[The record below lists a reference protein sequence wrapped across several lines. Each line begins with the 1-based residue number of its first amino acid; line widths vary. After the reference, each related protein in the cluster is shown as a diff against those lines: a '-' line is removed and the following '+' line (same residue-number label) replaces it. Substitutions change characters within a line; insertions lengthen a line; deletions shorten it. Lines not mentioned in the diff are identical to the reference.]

1 MTISEETYTKAEY
14 GAMIRA
20 LNQVHYAGETSFYGS
35 AGLRPVE
42 EALIRQHGRNTR
54 ILDVG
59 CGAGRVTRA
68 VSARGLDIRGVD
80 VNSKAL
86 DVARGLEPGA
96 RFVEGSMADLPMPDH
111 SFDQVWCLRF
121 SFNALP
127 TEAERLATLRELW
140 RVCAPGGRVYIEAFN
155 WYFPGRLGLIRL
167 ANSVD
172 AVARRLKWHG
182 QGRQGSLPLPPRDI
196 IYVANKASAAAPG
209 FAHLTTVRELRRL
222 ANAADVPVLAITSD
236 AGVASGRLQPVGAR
250 HGGYATWLV
259 LSKEVAGDTV

>member
-1 MTISEETYTKAEY
+1 MTVSEAAYDKAEY

-42 EALIRQHGRNTR
+42 EALVRRHGRDSR

-68 VSARGLDIRGVD
+68 VYARGFDIVGVD
-80 VNSKAL
+80 VNSRAL

-140 RVCAPGGRVYIEAFN
+140 RVCAPGGRVYVEAFN

-172 AVARRLKWHG
+172 AVARWLKWHG

-196 IYVANKASAAAPG
+196 LYVANKASAAAPG
-209 FAHLTTVRELRRL
+209 YAHLTTARELRRL
-222 ANAADVPVLAITSD
+222 ADAAGVRVLGVTND
-236 AGVASGRLQPVGAR
+236 AGIAGGRLEPVGDR
-250 HGGYATWLV
+250 HRGYATWLV
-259 LSKEVAGDTV
+259 LSKEDTGGTA